1 MGTRDLEYYK
11 ILKKL
16 TALSMEDPLV
26 SALVQSDGTRE
37 LALQE
42 TQCRAD
48 EEWILKIEEGLP
60 YIAAAIEENRR
71 HLKTEGRIVPIE
83 RARRVGKASVFHLA
97 AHSNLIAQVEEEQ
110 IKPEKLYVVENS
122 DDYALYENRF
132 LYLTLRTIEN
142 FAGLRLKKIA
152 HAQGMVQRTLHT
164 EQTLRYHEQELSL
177 VQTLKNESNEGEKTG
192 QMRRV
197 EDILKQVHALCSCEL
212 MRLVASTPMIKPPV
226 VRTNVLKSNKN
237 FKAALALYEYLS
249 AFEGEGFWVSRA
261 QEQRT
266 EAQES
271 LLWTF
276 FSATALQELA
286 LRLQS
291 DALRERLAKELH
303 EEQEQVRKEE
313 EQARA
318 ALLQRAKEKGA
329 GTEELLAALCMLEEE
344 NEKQKK
350 ALARQEQE
358 LVKASLREKSTLERL
373 TAEYDL
379 KLRKEQQALEEQ
391 QQRYTLTLA
400 QLDALRS
407 HYNLIDPLDLSYTER
422 ERFDL
427 LEKEQ
432 KALNELIEKQWKK
445 SKRVI
450 RSRILFG
457 KK

>member
-1 MGTRDLEYYK
+1 MGNRDLEYYK

-26 SALVQSDGTRE
+26 TALVQSSGTQE
-37 LALQE
+37 LTLQE
-42 TQCRAD
+42 TRCRAN

-97 AHSNLIAQVEEEQ
+97 AHSNLIAQVQEEQ

-142 FAGLRLKKIA
+142 FAGVRLKKIA
-152 HAQGMVQRTLHT
+152 HAQGLVQRTLHT
-164 EQTLRYHEQELSL
+164 EQEVRYHEQEVSL
-177 VQTLKNESNEGEKTG
+177 TQTLKSESNEGEKTG
-192 QMRRV
+192 QMQRV
-197 EDILKQVHALCSCEL
+197 EDILKQVHGLCSCEL

-237 FKAALALYEYLS
+237 FKAALALYEYL
-249 AFEGEGFWVSRA
+249 ATFEGDGFSLSREK
-261 QEQRT
+261 EQNVKA
-266 EAQES
+266 EED
-271 LLWTF
+271 LLREIF
-276 FSATALQELA
+276 CASALQELA
-286 LRLQS
+286 LRLHCPS
-291 DALRERLAKELH
+291 LRQELERELKSQQ
-303 EEQEQVRKEE
+303 EQEQQKQEK
-313 EQARA
+313 ARA
-318 ALLQRAKEKGA
+318 ALMQRAKEQGA
-329 GTEELLAALCMLEEE
+329 DTKELLAALCMLEEE

-350 ALARQEQE
+350 ELEYREKE
-358 LVKASLREKSTLERL
+358 LVNAALREKSALERL

-379 KLRKEQQALEEQ
+379 KLRKEQQARYEQEE
-391 QQRYTLTLA
+391 RYTLTLA

-407 HYNLIDPLDLSYTER
+407 HYKLIDPLDLSYTER
-422 ERFDL
+422 ARFDL
-427 LEKEQ
+427 LEREQ
-432 KALNELIEKQWKK
+432 KALDDLIEKQWKK
-445 SKRVI
+445 SKKVI
-450 RSRILFG
+450 RRRILFG